1 MHNKTDN
8 LYKKIKKKLSRY
20 RYLKVIYKSLFNKGF
35 FYHHIQEYF
44 TNIKIRDLIANFERK
59 IFNLFYKKYLY
70 IPSSDLA
77 KKNSDLLIKRGV
89 SEKFELKN
97 FNDYKNEIVDYF
109 NNNKVFYDKNPGEK
123 FFLKDK
129 DPAIK
134 IAYYEPEI
142 TARCPYMF
150 DIINDEVILS
160 TASLYFNSPF
170 KLDYA
175 HVWWSFRNDQK
186 VTEKT
191 QFFHRDLDSFNL
203 LKFFV
208 YLSDVD
214 ENSGS
219 NQYIM
224 FSHNNYLNKK
234 ISRNNISESEL
245 SETTKKNIFTFTGKS
260 GSVIAAN
267 TFGYHRGKTPI
278 SNDRLMLVLGFS
290 LIGTFY
296 GPSKPFLNLNEIVT
310 NKKNLNKFI
319 NKDHII

>member
-1 MHNKTDN
+1 M
-8 LYKKIKKKLSRY
+8 
-20 RYLKVIYKSLFNKGF
+20 
-35 FYHHIQEYF
+35 
-44 TNIKIRDLIANFERK
+44 
-59 IFNLFYKKYLY
+59 
-70 IPSSDLA
+70 
-77 KKNSDLLIKRGV
+77 
-89 SEKFELKN
+89 
-97 FNDYKNEIVDYF
+97 
-109 NNNKVFYDKNPGEK
+109 
-123 FFLKDK
+123 
-129 DPAIK
+129 
-134 IAYYEPEI
+134 
-142 TARCPYMF
+142 
-150 DIINDEVILS
+150 
-160 TASLYFNSPF
+160 
-170 KLDYA
+170 
-175 HVWWSFRNDQK
+175 WWSFRNDQK